1 MDLVETNNY
10 KITADSIAH
19 KNKLLSNL
27 LDKMAFKD
35 GEIFTNSSVIAVGG
49 YLTTG
54 RTQVIFNVPVDKFI
68 PKDMNIEVLDIIAS
82 VRGGTGG
89 YVIEYSHLS
98 DSGTLTAVRS
108 SGSSVNVTLTL
119 KKASTAAN
127 NMALGV
133 QLTTVEL
140 KFTKK

>member
-1 MDLVETNNY
+1 MDLVKTNNY
-10 KITADSIAH
+10 KITADSIAYE
-19 KNKLLSNL
+19 NKLLSNL
-27 LDKMAFKD
+27 LDNMAFKD

-68 PKDMNIEVLDIIAS
+68 PEDMNIEVLDIIAS

>member
-1 MDLVETNNY
+1 MHD
-10 KITADSIAH
+10 
-19 KNKLLSNL
+19 NKLLSSI
-27 LDKMAFKD
+27 LDEMAFKD
-35 GEIFTNSSVIAVGG
+35 GDIFNNSFTMAVGG

-54 RTQVIFNVPVDKFI
+54 KTQVIFNVPVDKYI
-68 PKDMNIEVLDIIAS
+68 PEDMNIEVLDIIAS